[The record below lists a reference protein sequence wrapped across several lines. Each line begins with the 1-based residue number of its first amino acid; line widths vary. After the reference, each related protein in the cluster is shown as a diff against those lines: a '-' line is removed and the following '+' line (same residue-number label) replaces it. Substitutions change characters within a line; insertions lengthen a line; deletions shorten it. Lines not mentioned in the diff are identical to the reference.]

1 MKALVVYDSVFGNTE
16 KIAQTIAAALDA
28 QAMKPDNVRPE
39 HVTGLDLLVI
49 GSPTRKFQATPA
61 TMALLRRLPP
71 HALQG
76 VRTAAF
82 DTRIAMA
89 EVKSALLHVMVR
101 WFGYAAEKIAR
112 QLQKKGG
119 SPARPPEGFI
129 VNGTEGPLR
138 EGEIERAVTWAQ
150 ALR

>member
-16 KIAQTIAAALDA
+16 KIAQAIGQALGA
-28 QAMKPDNVRPE
+28 QAMKPENVRPE
-39 HVTGLDLLVI
+39 HVTGLDLLVV

-61 TMALLRRLPP
+61 TMALLKRMPP
-71 HALQG
+71 GALQG
-76 VRTAAF
+76 VKTAAF
-82 DTRIAMA
+82 DTRIAVG
-89 EVKSALLHVMVR
+89 EDKSTLLHVMVR

-119 SPARPPEGFI
+119 SPIRPPEGFI
-129 VNGTEGPLR
+129 VNATEGPLR
-138 EGEIERAVTWAQ
+138 KGEIERAATWAQ